1 MISNCFS
8 GNREI
13 NDFISKNYRHGLTY
27 EEFAQNLTANS
38 FDPNKWAE
46 LFAKS
51 GAKFVSLHKTIVST
65 YRPKN

>member
-1 MISNCFS
+1 MISNYFS

-13 NDFISKNYRHGLTY
+13 DRFLSNYRHGITY

-38 FDPNKWAE
+38 FDPNTWAE

-51 GAKFVSLHKTIVST
+51 GAKFVYKIIIIILPISRS
-65 YRPKN
+65 KN